1 MRGKSRGRVN
11 PSTVLGKKKKSK
23 PIRGFFHLSPSL
35 EAPVSKKASVFTRCA
50 ENFDC
55 AVGRRKMSQQL
66 AGCGR
71 RPRLGGAV
79 EGRDLVGTREA
90 PESLEGRS
98 SDAV

>member
-1 MRGKSRGRVN
+1 
-11 PSTVLGKKKKSK
+11 
-23 PIRGFFHLSPSL
+23 
-35 EAPVSKKASVFTRCA
+35 
-50 ENFDC
+50 
-55 AVGRRKMSQQL
+55 MSQQL